1 MLHGPLKALLFVSRC
16 QRDLWASSTTLA
28 WFQLLLI
35 SWELCWI
42 WTHTWMH
49 FPLIYRNSA
58 TSWVNAEIFFSQFH
72 KNFMPHVISK
82 LTEMQLE
89 PKALLLLDNC
99 SAHPEAIENGRHR
112 NGHTIENVDRFA
124 YLGAYVS
131 NEGGTTQ
138 DVSNRVSKARGSF
151 IKLKNSWSSSKIT
164 RNTKVKLYKSLL

>member
-99 SAHPEAIENGRHR
+99 SAHPEADELTSIEGMIKAIFLPANITSLIQSLDQGVLVSIKRIYR
-112 NGHTIENVDRFA
+112 KQLLRDLLFNRKRKWSRF
-124 YLGAYVS
+124 YVLC
-131 NEGGTTQ
+131 TCAT
-138 DVSNRVSKARGSF
+138 
-151 IKLKNSWSSSKIT
+151 
-164 RNTKVKLYKSLL
+164 LLIA